1 MDRNK
6 IQSGDKVQNGGDRNL
21 LVDVMSRHSTPCNWN
36 TWRNW
41 LFYCY
46 YWHGR
51 RVNSLCQITERLLFF
66 FFFRIGSEPPK
77 RLLDHHSFGH
87 THHWSHS

>member
-6 IQSGDKVQNGGDRNL
+6 IRSGDKIQNGGDRKFCRL
-21 LVDVMSRHSTPCNWN
+21 SCLVSQPLAIGILGV
-36 TWRNW
+36 
-41 LFYCY
+41 FGCY
-46 YWHGR
+46 VAIIGTAAL
-51 RVNSLCQITERLLFF
+51 SIASAKITERLLFF
-66 FFFRIGSEPPK
+66 RISTEPLK